1 MLPPSLLQVENVRK
15 LRGPIGPPGLNG
27 STGSRGPPGPP
38 GFNGTRGP
46 QGIMGLQG
54 FNGSQGPQGSTGPQ
68 GLQGAGNISQCEH
81 KTKSSSGSQNKVT
94 SNSRAAAIKVTLEET
109 NVSKVNVVK

>member
-1 MLPPSLLQVENVRK
+1 MLPPSLLQVDNVRK
-15 LRGPIGPPGLNG
+15 LQGPIGPPGLNG
-27 STGSRGPPGPP
+27 STGSRGPPGPL

-54 FNGSQGPQGSTGPQ
+54 FNGSQGPQGPTGPQ
-68 GLQGAGNISQCEH
+68 GTQGAGNISQCEH
-81 KTKSSSGSQNKVT
+81 KTKSSTGSQNKVT
-94 SNSRAAAIKVTLEET
+94 SNTRGAAIKVALEEP

>member
-1 MLPPSLLQVENVRK
+1 MLSPSLLQVDNVRK

-46 QGIMGLQG
+46 RGIMGLQG
-54 FNGSQGPQGSTGPQ
+54 FNGSQGPQGPTGP
-68 GLQGAGNISQCEH
+68 QGAGNISQCEH
-81 KTKSSSGSQNKVT
+81 KTKSKTGSQDKVT
-94 SNSRAAAIKVTLEET
+94 SNTRAAAIQVALEET